1 MKKKEIN
8 KMDKKEDDFDTEYYE
23 SFEWFWDKD
32 ISKDVYNTKEKKGE
46 EMKEDT
52 SRLMI
57 VKRRLL
63 KINLELI
70 NVEFKKQALESEM
83 RELKEEQEMIAEI
96 TGGD

>member
-1 MKKKEIN
+1 
-8 KMDKKEDDFDTEYYE
+8 MDKKEDDFDTEYYE

>member
-1 MKKKEIN
+1 
-8 KMDKKEDDFDTEYYE
+8 MDKVYNWLDEEYYE